1 MDSAVAPEQA
11 EGLRV
16 VTRDD
21 CTLADLSALQGYWTQ
36 AQYLR
41 LTNEGNRLIE
51 FTDGCI
57 EFLPM
62 PTQRHQAISR
72 FLFRAL
78 DSFVRDI
85 GGEAFYAPLR
95 LRIRDGK
102 FREPDLLLVRDADDP
117 RCRDDYWLGA
127 DLVVEVVS
135 PDNPDRDLVDKRRD
149 YAEAGIPEYWIV
161 NPLDKTVTV
170 LSLADGTYR
179 EHGVFGPGA
188 HASSALLSG
197 FSVNVQES
205 FDAARARQQDR

>member
-1 MDSAVAPEQA
+1 MDIAVASEQTDR
-11 EGLRV
+11 LRV
-16 VTRDD
+16 VTADD

-78 DSFVRDI
+78 DSFVREI

-135 PDNPDRDLVDKRRD
+135 PDNPDRDMVDKAPGLRGGGHPRVLDRQPPGRDRDGARACGRRIPR
-149 YAEAGIPEYWIV
+149 AWRVPAG
-161 NPLDKTVTV
+161 
-170 LSLADGTYR
+170 SAR
-179 EHGVFGPGA
+179 RFGG
-188 HASSALLSG
+188 
-197 FSVNVQES
+197 
-205 FDAARARQQDR
+205 AARFLGQRPGGTRRGTCAS